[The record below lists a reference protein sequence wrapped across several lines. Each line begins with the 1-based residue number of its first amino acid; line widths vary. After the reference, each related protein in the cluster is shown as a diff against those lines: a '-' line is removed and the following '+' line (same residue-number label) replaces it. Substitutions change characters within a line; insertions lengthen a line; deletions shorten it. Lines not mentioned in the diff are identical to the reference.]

1 VIRNKYVGSGHF
13 LPWESAFSPSFNVTY
28 AFDRI
33 QRGPPLAK
41 TLYWAGLV
49 AQTGLAIL
57 FLVMAA
63 RRVRLALVQGGEKSP
78 KPAPRYTSRAGK
90 PPRIRDA
97 ALWLNPCY
105 LQVRR
110 QAGEPRWARRGRAF
124 LLVFSALFM
133 PAALIQNMYEFIIL
147 TWLGMAILHVAT
159 KFLFILETCRQI
171 HRDSHGGALEI
182 LLCTPL
188 EEQQIRDGYVQ
199 GASHGAWPGFRW
211 LLIANWIMLWFCFGF
226 RHRLNMSSEIEV
238 FCLIFFGGVV
248 VAATDYQ
255 AIKWRG
261 CFHGLTARTQTRAI
275 FKTFIEIMAV
285 PWVLLAIGIGMLAA
299 SRASD
304 RGINGFLVFW
314 FTFCIIYAVFLR
326 WRARQALIKRFR
338 QLAGGG

>member
-1 VIRNKYVGSGHF
+1 
-13 LPWESAFSPSFNVTY
+13 
-28 AFDRI
+28 
-33 QRGPPLAK
+33 
-41 TLYWAGLV
+41 
-49 AQTGLAIL
+49 
-57 FLVMAA
+57 
-63 RRVRLALVQGGEKSP
+63 
-78 KPAPRYTSRAGK
+78 
-90 PPRIRDA
+90 
-97 ALWLNPCY
+97 
-105 LQVRR
+105 LQVRC
-110 QAGEPRWARRGRAF
+110 QAGEPLWARRGRAL

-188 EEQQIRDGYVQ
+188 EERQIRDGYVQ
-199 GASHGAWPGFRW
+199 GTAQARWPGYRW
-211 LLIANWIMLWFCFGF
+211 LLIVNWVVLWFCVGF
-226 RHRLNMSSEIEV
+226 HQRLELGKNDLPI
-238 FCLIFFGGVV
+238 FCLIFIGGMV

-275 FKTFIEIMAV
+275 FKTFIETMAV

-299 SRASD
+299 SRAGD

-314 FTFCIIYAVFLR
+314 FSFCIIYAVFLR
-326 WRARQALIKRFR
+326 WRARRALTKRFR